1 MNGYA
6 SILSL
11 LITTTFMALAN
22 GLLGT
27 LVPLTAKAW
36 QFYPGELGAIS
47 SAYFAG
53 MLAGAFIAPWL
64 IRRVGHI
71 RTLTG
76 CMALAAIAS
85 LGMIVNVEV
94 FTWVALRFVT
104 GFAFAG
110 VYAAIEAWLQAA
122 RPTRSGAAFSPST
135 ACFNM
140 AAGPSATSSSALP
153 LPRIIRYIRSARQRC
168 ASPSCRSH

>member
-1 MNGYA
+1 
-6 SILSL
+6 
-11 LITTTFMALAN
+11 
-22 GLLGT
+22 
-27 LVPLTAKAW
+27 
-36 QFYPGELGAIS
+36 
-47 SAYFAG
+47 

-110 VYAAIEAWLQAA
+110 VYAAIEAWLQG
-122 RPTRSGAAFSPST
+122 GATDAIRGRVFAVYSVLQYGGW
-135 ACFNM
+135 AIGNQF
-140 AAGPSATSSSALP
+140 SALP